1 MCEEINPAEAI
12 CKIAV
17 ALIFFIWII
26 RFLKCDKN
34 GK

>member
-1 MCEEINPAEAI
+1 MYEDINLAEAI
-12 CKIAV
+12 CKLAV